1 MNNNHENIIFS
12 KILDNSQLEI
22 ISQSKELGFND
33 KDIQNFIFDSDFLC
47 EYIGSSKIKPY
58 SSYIM
63 SNKII
68 LMNIPFKP
76 SIDSK
81 TCNLIQIQEVRFP
94 IIIYNIIIEKLVSEI
109 INNDPIL
116 NELIPNIYIL
126 SNGHFNLSQLFKHIQ
141 IYLIQMNII
150 KKLISYNELNEKDNE
165 YLFRILNIVMSKLKI
180 INFQGRNDFIKK
192 LQIVQTYINHNDL
205 IVFEQLNIIFPL
217 IDLYFPNELNK
228 KHKIRKNIIE
238 NSIQPDFDIEEYIFL
253 MLINKNISII
263 SWNSDIIN
271 NRKKLIYSEYQYELN
286 NTMYLFKYCLFGIS
300 PNCIIV
306 INPYTTILNKSFVD
320 SEDMFMNNINSNEE
334 FDVYNQSTVKLYIA
348 QIDYKIFR
356 VWVVYLKSSFETE
369 ILKFFDL

>member
-22 ISQSKELGFND
+22 ISQFKEHGFND

-47 EYIGSSKIKPY
+47 EYIGSREIKPY
-58 SSYIM
+58 SSYTM
-63 SNKII
+63 TNKII

-94 IIIYNIIIEKLVSEI
+94 IIIYNIIIETLVSEI

-271 NRKKLIYSEYQYELN
+271 NRKKLIYSQYQYELN

-300 PNCIIV
+300 PNCIRV

-320 SEDMFMNNINSNEE
+320 SEDMFMNNINSNKE